1 LRHANVVV
9 VVAILAAAV
18 GLPPAAVARNA
29 PEERMIDEINRVRA
43 AEAALPALRPAER
56 LGRSAARFSRWLI
69 RNDVFAHRAGG
80 PPGKPAGHTGEALA
94 MHFSRRPNVRGT
106 VRSWLRSPAHRAL
119 VLTTSMNAAGIGHA
133 RGRFHGRPAT
143 IWVLQLARG

>member
-9 VVAILAAAV
+9 VVAILVAAA
-18 GLPPAAVARNA
+18 GAPPAALAADA
-29 PEERMIDEINRVRA
+29 PEARMIDEINRVRA
-43 AEAALPALRPAER
+43 REAALPALRPAER

-80 PPGKPAGHTGEALA
+80 PPGNRGRHTGEALA
-94 MHFSRRPNVRGT
+94 MHFSQRPNVRGT

-119 VLTTSMNAAGIGHA
+119 VLTSSMNTAGIGHA
-133 RGRFHGRPAT
+133 QGRFQGRPAT
-143 IWVLQLARG
+143 IWVLEVARR